1 MTRILALDTSSDA
14 CSVALLTDEEVK
26 EDFRLTP
33 REHTKLILPMIDAL
47 LAEAGLKL
55 SDLDAIAFGRG
66 PGSFTGLRIAAGIVQ
81 GLAWGAELPVVAV
94 STLEAMARDAADK
107 HNRQWVL
114 TVLDARMDEVYAGL
128 YQVQAGEPQARIPER
143 VCAPERL
150 EDVASQV
157 QGPLAVV
164 GSGLVY
170 EARFPQ
176 ALQQLIEVRDPDLQ
190 PRAAAIAQ
198 LAQVY
203 FQRGETL
210 TPEQVQPIYLRDE
223 VAWKK
228 LPGR

>member
-14 CSVALLTDEEVK
+14 CSVALLADGRIK

-81 GLAWGAELPVVAV
+81 GLAWGAQLPVVSV
-94 STLEAMARDAADK
+94 STLEALAQEAVHK
-107 HNRQWVL
+107 HNRPWVL
-114 TVLDARMDEVYAGL
+114 TLLDARMDEVYGAL
-128 YQVQAGEPQARIPER
+128 YQIQDGEPHLCVAER
-143 VCAPERL
+143 VCAPEQL
-150 EDVASQV
+150 EDIVEQV

-170 EARFPQ
+170 EARFPP
-176 ALQQLIEVRDPDLQ
+176 ALQSLIDVRDPDLQ